1 METRRIGNSGLEVT
15 ELALGSW
22 LTFGSAVDVPESTKV
37 IESAYDLG
45 ISFFDTADVYA
56 TGAAEEVLGQTLRN
70 IPRHHLVIAT
80 KCFFAMSDRPNDKGL
95 SRKHV
100 FESVHGSLKRLG
112 TDYIDI
118 HQCHRYDSDTPVS
131 ETVRAYDDLI
141 RMGKVLYWG
150 VSEWSAAQIQEA
162 CDAADAIGAPRP
174 ISNQPNYSIMRR
186 GIEDGVLPTSK
197 SLGLG
202 QIVFSPLAQG
212 VLTGKY
218 CGGAMPSGSRA
229 TDQKHGRFMG
239 RYLEAAELAKVESLF
254 PVADGLGISMSQL
267 ALAWCL
273 RDRGVASVIVG
284 ATRPEQ
290 LEENCKASGVTL
302 PQEAIDRIDTTFET
316 HGT

>member
-1 METRRIGNSGLEVT
+1 MNTRRVGSSGLEVT
-15 ELALGSW
+15 EVALGSW
-22 LTFGSAVDVPESTKV
+22 LTFGSAVDIPDSGKV
-37 IESAYDLG
+37 IEKAYELG
-45 ISFFDTADVYA
+45 VSFFDTADVYA
-56 TGAAEEVLGQTLRN
+56 TGAAEEVLGRTLRS
-70 IPRHHLVIAT
+70 IPRHQLVIAT

-100 FESVHGSLKRLG
+100 FESVNGSLSRLG

-118 HQCHRYDSDTPVS
+118 HQCHRFDSDTPVS

-150 VSEWSAAQIQEA
+150 VSEWSAEQIREA
-162 CDAADAIGAPRP
+162 CDTADAMGAPRP

-186 GIEDGVLPTSK
+186 RIESKVLPTCK
-197 SLGLG
+197 ELGLG

-218 CGGAMPSGSRA
+218 CGGVVPSDSRA
-229 TDQKHGRFMG
+229 ADAKHGRFMG
-239 RYLEAAELAKVESLF
+239 RYMEAAELAKVKSLL
-254 PVADGLGISMSQL
+254 PVADELGLTMSQL

-273 RDRGVASVIVG
+273 RDRAIASVIVG

-290 LEENCKASGVTL
+290 LEENCKVSGTSL
-302 PQEAIDRIDTTFET
+302 PQEVIDLIDETFAAT
-316 HGT
+316 GA

>member
-1 METRRIGNSGLEVT
+1 
-15 ELALGSW
+15 
-22 LTFGSAVDVPESTKV
+22 
-37 IESAYDLG
+37 
-45 ISFFDTADVYA
+45 
-56 TGAAEEVLGQTLRN
+56 
-70 IPRHHLVIAT
+70 
-80 KCFFAMSDRPNDKGL
+80 
-95 SRKHV
+95 
-100 FESVHGSLKRLG
+100 
-112 TDYIDI
+112 
-118 HQCHRYDSDTPVS
+118 
-131 ETVRAYDDLI
+131 
-141 RMGKVLYWG
+141 
-150 VSEWSAAQIQEA
+150 
-162 CDAADAIGAPRP
+162 
-174 ISNQPNYSIMRR
+174 MRR

-239 RYLEAAELAKVESLF
+239 RYLEAAELAKVESLI

>member
-1 METRRIGNSGLEVT
+1 MENRRIGNSGLEVT

-22 LTFGSAVDVPESTKV
+22 LTFGSAVDVPESAKV

-186 GIEDGVLPTSK
+186 GIEDGVLSTSK

-239 RYLEAAELAKVESLF
+239 RYLEAAELAKVECLI

-302 PQEAIDRIDTTFET
+302 PQEAIDRINTTFET

>member
-1 METRRIGNSGLEVT
+1 
-15 ELALGSW
+15 
-22 LTFGSAVDVPESTKV
+22 
-37 IESAYDLG
+37 
-45 ISFFDTADVYA
+45 
-56 TGAAEEVLGQTLRN
+56 
-70 IPRHHLVIAT
+70 
-80 KCFFAMSDRPNDKGL
+80 
-95 SRKHV
+95 
-100 FESVHGSLKRLG
+100 
-112 TDYIDI
+112 
-118 HQCHRYDSDTPVS
+118 
-131 ETVRAYDDLI
+131 
-141 RMGKVLYWG
+141 MGKVLYWG

-186 GIEDGVLPTSK
+186 GIEDGVLSTSK

-239 RYLEAAELAKVESLF
+239 RYLEAAELAKVEGLI

-302 PQEAIDRIDTTFET
+302 PQEAIDRINTTFET

>member
-22 LTFGSAVDVPESTKV
+22 LTFGSAVDVPESGKV

-118 HQCHRYDSDTPVS
+118 HQCHRYDPDTPVS

-150 VSEWSAAQIQEA
+150 VSEWSASQIQEA

-186 GIEDGVLPTSK
+186 SIEDRVLPTSK

-239 RYLEAAELAKVESLF
+239 RYLEASELAKVESLI

-273 RDRGVASVIVG
+273 RDPGVASVIVG

-302 PQEAIDRIDTTFET
+302 PQEAIDRINTTFET